1 MSGTERRAVV
11 TGTGLY
17 APGRAIPNAEFNER
31 YGMDVDAF
39 LRENRNIEAR
49 HFMAA
54 DQATSDLVVP
64 AARDALAE
72 AGIGPGDLDLVVV
85 ATDTPDYISPSTA
98 SVVQHKLGA
107 VNAGT
112 FDVNT
117 ACAGFVTIADLAW
130 KYIRADASYRHVLIA
145 GAYGMSKYLDF
156 DDYKL
161 ATLFADGA
169 GAAVVSAAGE
179 PTPAPA
185 TASASAP
192 APEAVPGILSSTL
205 YAEGAYHDYMG
216 IYAGGTF
223 EPVTPE
229 ALERKDHLLRFA
241 RKFPAETNPTHWPRL
256 IRKVL
261 GKIGKQPGDVA
272 HYFFTQI
279 NINSINETLDL
290 LGVPRERSHNVMD
303 RFAYT
308 GSACIAMAMADA
320 ADRHLLKAGDLV
332 VLMGSG
338 GGMAMAALA
347 LRWGYDT

>member
-1 MSGTERRAVV
+1 MRRAVI

-17 APGRAIPNAEFNER
+17 APGEAIPNEAFNER

-72 AGIGPGDLDLVVV
+72 AGLEPADIDLLVV

-98 SVVQHKLGA
+98 SVVQYKLGA

-117 ACAGFVTIADLAW
+117 ACAGFVTIADLAA
-130 KYIRADASYRHVLIA
+130 KYIAADPQYEHILIA
-145 GAYGMSKYLDF
+145 GAYGMSKYLDM

-169 GAAVVSAAGE
+169 GAAVVSAREGAG
-179 PTPAPA
+179 
-185 TASASAP
+185 
-192 APEAVPGILSSTL
+192 PGIRSSEL
-205 YAEGAYHDYMG
+205 YAEGSFHDYMG
-216 IYAGGTF
+216 IYAGGTHM
-223 EPVTPE
+223 PASPE
-229 ALERKDHLLRFA
+229 ALEGKHHRLQFVK
-241 RKFPAETNPTHWPRL
+241 KFPAETNPTHWPRL
-256 IRKVL
+256 IRTVL
-261 GKIGKQPGDVA
+261 DQIGREPADVDR
-272 HYFFTQI
+272 YFFTQI
-279 NINSINETLDL
+279 NIKSINETLDL
-290 LGVPRERSHNVMD
+290 LGVPHDRAHNVMD

-308 GSACIAMAMADA
+308 GSACIPMAMADA
-320 ADRHLLKAGDLV
+320 VDRGLLSRGDLV

-338 GGMAMAALA
+338 GGMAMAALT
-347 LRWGYDT
+347 LEWGYDT

>member
-1 MSGTERRAVV
+1 MRRAVI
-11 TGTGLY
+11 TGTGLH
-17 APGRAIPNAEFNER
+17 APGDPIPNAVLGER
-31 YGMDVDAF
+31 YAEDVDTF
-39 LRENRNIEAR
+39 LRENRNIRQR

-54 DQATSDLVVP
+54 EEATSDLVVP
-64 AARDALAE
+64 AAEEALAE
-72 AGIGPGDLDLVVV
+72 AGLGPEELDLVVV

-107 VNAGT
+107 ANAGT

-130 KYIRADASYRHVLIA
+130 KYIASDPSYRHILIA
-145 GAYGMSKYLDF
+145 GGYGMSKYLDM

-169 GAAVVSAAGE
+169 GAAVVSAREDDGGAG
-179 PTPAPA
+179 
-185 TASASAP
+185 
-192 APEAVPGILSSTL
+192 GILASEL

-216 IYAGGTF
+216 IYAGGTAM
-223 EPVTPE
+223 PASPE
-229 ALERKDHLLRFA
+229 ALEGNHHRLQFVK
-241 RKFPAETNPTHWPRL
+241 KFPAETNPTHWPRL
-256 IRKVL
+256 IRGVL
-261 GKIGKQPGDVA
+261 DRVGRAPDDVA
-272 HYFFTQI
+272 RYFFTQI

-290 LGVPRERSHNVMD
+290 LGVPHDRAHNVMD

-308 GSACIAMAMADA
+308 GSACIPMAMADA
-320 ADRHLLKAGDLV
+320 VDQGLLERGDLL

-347 LRWGYDT
+347 LEWGWDT